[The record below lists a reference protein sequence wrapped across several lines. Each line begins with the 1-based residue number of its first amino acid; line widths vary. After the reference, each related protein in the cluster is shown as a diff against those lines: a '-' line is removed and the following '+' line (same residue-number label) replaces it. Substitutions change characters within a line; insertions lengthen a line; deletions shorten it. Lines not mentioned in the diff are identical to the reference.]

1 MTFLSALKTK
11 TPFDSRLTALY
22 ALNISDYIFTL
33 ILLSTGYFFE
43 GNPMLSGSIGNFG
56 GFVLKCIL
64 PFVLLFYI
72 RIRLRNTPITKIK
85 TVKCILNIG
94 IIFYAIVNAMHLFG
108 FVLLMFVC

>member
-1 MTFLSALKTK
+1 MMFLSALKTK

-43 GNPMLSGSIGNFG
+43 GNPMLSNSIGDIG

-72 RIRLRNTPITKIK
+72 RIRLRNISITKIK
-85 TVKCILNIG
+85 TVKFILNIG
-94 IIFYAIVNAMHLFG
+94 IVFYAAVNAIHLFG
-108 FVLLMFVC
+108 FVLLIWAC